1 MSLKVWMGSLDNS
14 PHPMAEAIE
23 GQPDTPIRKRAR
35 AEHVFWRLCVMIN
48 SIHSMRGSKALE
60 ASTLPANFEATGQS
74 YMDRLYTLL
83 SGWDHSFVIGPS
95 LHSSL
100 SFLFVTRGIY
110 QRMDTCPKLAQKMIH
125 RIICIVYKDGL
136 QISNRVFGL
145 KNPGGSTPAKRKRA
159 PATPSDTMAR
169 K

>member
-1 MSLKVWMGSLDNS
+1 
-14 PHPMAEAIE
+14 MAETME
-23 GQPDTPIRKRAR
+23 GQPDTPINKRAR
-35 AEHVFWRLCVMIN
+35 AEHIFWRLCVMIN

-60 ASTLPANFEATGQS
+60 ASKLPANFEATGQS
-74 YMDRLYTLL
+74 HMDRLYTLL

-125 RIICIVYKDGL
+125 RIICIVYKACQYRTECL
-136 QISNRVFGL
+136 
-145 KNPGGSTPAKRKRA
+145 A
-159 PATPSDTMAR
+159 
-169 K
+169 

>member
-1 MSLKVWMGSLDNS
+1 
-14 PHPMAEAIE
+14 MAETME
-23 GQPDTPIRKRAR
+23 GQPDTPINKRAR
-35 AEHVFWRLCVMIN
+35 AEHIFWRLCVMIN

-60 ASTLPANFEATGQS
+60 ASKLPANFEATGQS

-83 SGWDHSFVIGPS
+83 SGWDHSFVIGPGLNS
-95 LHSSL
+95 GL

-110 QRMDTCPKLAQKMIH
+110 QRMDTCPRLAQKMIH
-125 RIICIVYKDGL
+125 RIICVVYKNDL
-136 QISNRVFGL
+136 PISGRAFDL
-145 KNPGGSTPAKRKRA
+145 KNPVGSTPAKRKRT